1 MKTEIIVHGLE
12 STTPVRDYVVRRLGF
27 AFGRTQQLMRSV
39 VVRLRD
45 VNGPRGGVDKSCS
58 VQLSLPGQTPVI
70 VTERSHLIERA
81 IDRAINKAAHAI
93 SRRLR
98 KQRGTQRQRKDH
110 LGATLNLA

>member
-1 MKTEIIVHGLE
+1 MKTEIILQGLE
-12 STTPVRDYVVRRLGF
+12 STTTVRDYVVRRLSF
-27 AFGRTQQLMRSV
+27 AFGRTQQLMHSV

-45 VNGPRGGVDKSCS
+45 INGPRGGVDKSCS

-81 IDRAINKAAHAI
+81 IDRAINKAAHVI

-98 KQRGTQRQRKDH
+98 KQRGTQRQGKER
-110 LGATLNLA
+110 LGTALNLA